1 MLRHCDDIERH
12 IEQNKTVQLKMQ
24 KMHDWMADI
33 KVNLNEDKHVGGM
46 KWTNDRMMLQT
57 PSAGKCYDLLH
68 LFAFPISI
76 PLVRGLHV
84 TLIIRLKVKK
94 ISNSSFWT

>member
-46 KWTNDRMMLQT
+46 K
-57 PSAGKCYDLLH
+57 
-68 LFAFPISI
+68 
-76 PLVRGLHV
+76 
-84 TLIIRLKVKK
+84 
-94 ISNSSFWT
+94 